1 MIGVLIDTNDRII
14 AALENY
20 DAVSLHFHPSNLLCS
35 NLQSL

>member
-20 DAVSLHFHPSNLLCS
+20 DAVGYYDTTLR
-35 NLQSL
+35 